1 MSNSTNAAEFTVS
14 EISYAVKSSI
24 EDQFGYVRVRGELGR
39 VSRPASGHIYLD
51 LKDEKSVLNGVIWRG
66 AAQKMTV
73 KPEQG
78 LEVVATG
85 KLTTFPGQSKYQMV
99 IDRME
104 PAGAGALMALLEER
118 KKKLAAE
125 GLFAP
130 ERKKRI
136 PYLPRVIGVITSPSG
151 AVIRD
156 ILHRVSDRFPV
167 HVLVWPVR
175 VQGETCAAEVAAGIR
190 GFNSIAEDDMIPRPD
205 VLIVAR
211 GGGSLEDLW
220 GFNEEAPVRAAAE
233 SQIPIISAVGHE
245 TDVTLI
251 DYAADLRAPTPT
263 GAAEMALPVRSDLL
277 ATLGDLHLR
286 QSGAVMRMMDRR
298 RVDLRSAARALPQP
312 KDILALARQRFDMA
326 SSRLGQGLQAY
337 TMTHRGRFSNA
348 SVRMRPGLLLDKIAT
363 RSERLQDRSER
374 LGRISLLT
382 LEQKRQQ
389 LDAAGRLL
397 ESLSHK
403 GVLARG
409 FALVRDRDN
418 APLRRAADI
427 KAGQG
432 LSLEFADGSVS
443 AVAGLL
449 DPVELHNTGAASS
462 PAPSSSSE
470 SSNESTGIMAS
481 DEISAKDIEAT
492 LRDIAGV
499 RSPRRTAP
507 KPAPAVDAPPTA
519 AESKKDSQEA
529 APAPKPKPKP
539 KRKAKPKPPIDD
551 GQGSLF

>member
-1 MSNSTNAAEFTVS
+1 
-14 EISYAVKSSI
+14 
-24 EDQFGYVRVRGELGR
+24 
-39 VSRPASGHIYLD
+39 
-51 LKDEKSVLNGVIWRG
+51 
-66 AAQKMTV
+66 
-73 KPEQG
+73 
-78 LEVVATG
+78 
-85 KLTTFPGQSKYQMV
+85 
-99 IDRME
+99 
-104 PAGAGALMALLEER
+104 
-118 KKKLAAE
+118 
-125 GLFAP
+125 
-130 ERKKRI
+130 
-136 PYLPRVIGVITSPSG
+136 
-151 AVIRD
+151 
-156 ILHRVSDRFPV
+156 
-167 HVLVWPVR
+167 
-175 VQGETCAAEVAAGIR
+175 
-190 GFNSIAEDDMIPRPD
+190 
-205 VLIVAR
+205 
-211 GGGSLEDLW
+211 
-220 GFNEEAPVRAAAE
+220 
-233 SQIPIISAVGHE
+233 
-245 TDVTLI
+245 
-251 DYAADLRAPTPT
+251 
-263 GAAEMALPVRSDLL
+263 
-277 ATLGDLHLR
+277 
-286 QSGAVMRMMDRR
+286 
-298 RVDLRSAARALPQP
+298 
-312 KDILALARQRFDMA
+312 
-326 SSRLGQGLQAY
+326 LQAY

-449 DPVELHNTGAASS
+449 DPVELHDTGAASS

-499 RSPRRTAP
+499 RSPRRTAA
-507 KPAPAVDAPPTA
+507 KPIPTA
-519 AESKKDSQEA
+519 DVPPSPAERKADSQEA
-529 APAPKPKPKP
+529 APAPKPKP

-551 GQGSLF
+551 GQGSMF